1 MKKQDWLL
9 IYLSLPSQS
18 PLMDPIRIMKGLF
31 LFKMELGDEL
41 KEFYD
46 FVPYLYGPC
55 SFEIYS
61 DLSKLQLDNFVD
73 EISLPFSRWSYYR
86 LSERGQEES
95 EKLKNAA
102 TSDLVLKL
110 IDIKRRVMSPPFL
123 SLLREIYKK
132 YPEYA
137 RSSVINF

>member
-1 MKKQDWLL
+1 
-9 IYLSLPSQS
+9 
-18 PLMDPIRIMKGLF
+18 MKGLF